1 MAYMSNVYAVR
12 DSKGRLIDYSK
23 KKPITKKNNKT
34 NLEKQF
40 ELLNQKMK
48 MLNLEYKM
56 LQKEL
61 RAQKKT
67 KK

>member
-1 MAYMSNVYAVR
+1 MSNVYAVR

-23 KKPITKKNNKT
+23 KKSITKKNNKT

-40 ELLNQKMK
+40 ELLDQKMK
-48 MLNLEYKM
+48 MLNLEYKI

-61 RAQKKT
+61 RAQKKA